1 MSVTYDD
8 RKRQAIP
15 RCLSYETA
23 CLLGLLRV
31 NRRQEQ
37 VHRNEVKNSDA
48 SRQWI
53 ENPRTSTAVDVVAE
67 ALILK
72 DFESSEAIKAAKYIL
87 RKGSSSSPLIRQ
99 LADHFLGK
107 IETPLS
113 ILREPEEIPDT
124 DSQRIEIARL
134 KRSVRNYPVNPIA
147 WSDLS
152 LSYATVG
159 QADKAKMA
167 MNVAMSLAKSNRFVL
182 RSASR
187 CFLHFEEPDRAV
199 DILNKSGLCAIDPW
213 IASAEIAI
221 AESKGLKSKCISK
234 AKDLIEDDNLTPFS
248 RGELAASLGTM
259 EIKSGSIRRAK
270 KIMRKAIIDPTEN
283 ALAQVEWAS
292 SIHDIDFND
301 MIELRK
307 SVPASYEATAVH
319 TYYSKEFAESLKAS
333 KKWGRFQ
340 FLSSRPIIHS
350 TFIASSMLND
360 DLGAIDIFDN
370 ALPVQKESPLAIN
383 NYAFALA
390 RVGRTGEA
398 EDKVRECINRAS
410 REEELA
416 LTATTGLICFREGN
430 VGGGRRLYN
439 IAVNGFEL
447 LKNYRS
453 AAIAEYYWAVEEK
466 RIKSENAENKI
477 RAAKKAIEQHNVF
490 GFEDLAKKL

>member
-1 MSVTYDD
+1 MSAAYDD

-31 NRRQEQ
+31 NRRQEE
-37 VHRNEVKNSDA
+37 VHRNEVKDSDA

-53 ENPRTSTAVDVVAE
+53 ENPRTSTAVDLVGE

-87 RKGSSSSPLIRQ
+87 RKGSSSSSLIRQ
-99 LADHFLGK
+99 LANHFLGK

-113 ILREPEEIPDT
+113 ILREPKEIPDR
-124 DSQRIEIARL
+124 DSQRVEIARL

-152 LSYATVG
+152 LSYATIG

-167 MNVAMSLAKSNRFVL
+167 MNIAMSLAKGNRFVL

-221 AESKGLKSKCISK
+221 AESKGLKSKCISR

-248 RGELAASLGTM
+248 RGELAASLGTI

-270 KIMRKAIIDPTEN
+270 KIMSKAIRDPTEN

-301 MIELRK
+301 MIELRRI
-307 SVPASYEATAVH
+307 VPASYEATAVH
-319 TYYSKEFAESLKAS
+319 AYYSKEFAESLKAS
-333 KKWGRFQ
+333 EKWGRFQ

-360 DLGAIDIFDN
+360 DLATIDIFDN
-370 ALPVQKESPLAIN
+370 ALPVQQNSALAVN
-383 NYAFALA
+383 NYAFSLA
-390 RVGRTGEA
+390 RVGRTEEA
-398 EDKVRECINRAS
+398 ANKLNQWINKAS
-410 REEELA
+410 SEEKLVF
-416 LTATTGLICFREGN
+416 TATMGLICFREGD
-430 VGGGRRLYN
+430 VEGGRRLYN

-447 LKNYRS
+447 LKDYRS
-453 AAIAEYYWAVEEK
+453 ASIAKYYWAVEEK
-466 RIKSENAENKI
+466 RIMSENAESRI
-477 RAAKKAIEQHNVF
+477 REAKRAIEQHNVF

>member
-15 RCLSYETA
+15 RCLSYDTA

-31 NRRQEQ
+31 NRRQDQ
-37 VHRNEVKNSDA
+37 VHRNEVKDFDA

-53 ENPRTSTAVDVVAE
+53 ETPRTSTAVDLVAE

-87 RKGSSSSPLIRQ
+87 RKGSSSSSLIRQ
-99 LADHFLGK
+99 LANHFLGK
-107 IETPLS
+107 PEDPLS
-113 ILREPEEIPDT
+113 ILREPKEIPDR
-124 DSQRIEIARL
+124 DSQRKEIARL
-134 KRSVRNYPVNPIA
+134 KRSVRSYPVNPIA

-159 QADKAKMA
+159 QTDKAKMA

-199 DILNKSGLCAIDPW
+199 DILNKSGLCIIDPW

-259 EIKSGSIRRAK
+259 EIKSGSTRRAK

-283 ALAQVEWAS
+283 ALAQVEWAA
-292 SIHDIDFND
+292 SIHDIDFDD
-301 MIELRK
+301 MIELRR

-319 TYYSKEFAESLKAS
+319 TYYSKEFEESLKAS
-333 KKWGRFQ
+333 EKWGRFQ

-370 ALPVQKESPLAIN
+370 ALPVQQNSTLAVN
-383 NYAFALA
+383 NYAFSLA
-390 RVGRTGEA
+390 RVGRTKEA
-398 EDKVRECINRAS
+398 TDKLDQWIDKAS
-410 REEELA
+410 GDEKLVI
-416 LTATTGLICFREGN
+416 TATMGLICFRKGD
-430 VGGGRRLYN
+430 VDGGRRLYN
-439 IAVNGFEL
+439 TAINGFEIS
-447 LKNYRS
+447 KNHRS
-453 AAIAEYYWAVEEK
+453 AAIAKYYWALEEK
-466 RIKSENAENKI
+466 RIKSENAESRI
-477 RAAKKAIEQHNVF
+477 REAKRAIEQHHVF